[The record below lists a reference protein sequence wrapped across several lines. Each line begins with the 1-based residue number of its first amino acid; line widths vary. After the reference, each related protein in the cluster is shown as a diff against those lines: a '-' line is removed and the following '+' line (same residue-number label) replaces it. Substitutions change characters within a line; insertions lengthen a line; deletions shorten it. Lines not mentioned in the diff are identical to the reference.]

1 MRWLALG
8 VFAVLVGA
16 VWSQLWLP
24 RMAHAAFASGKW
36 KRATRYYR
44 LIGALAFRARR
55 KRSAVLSRGACAV
68 GAGDHEQAA
77 VLLAALDVTELE
89 SVERAVLL
97 NNRACLSLATGAPPA
112 DALALADEAIELRP
126 DVPALQHTRA
136 RALLAVGRTEDAIAV
151 LDGMR
156 AGGELAPWL
165 EGERC
170 RDLATAWDSKGQA
183 EYAAEYRARAAVV
196 AR

>member
-8 VFAVLVGA
+8 LLAAILGA
-16 VWSQLWLP
+16 VWIQLWLP
-24 RMAHAAFASGKW
+24 RMAHAAFSSGKW
-36 KRATRYYR
+36 KRAMRYYR
-44 LIGALAFRARR
+44 LIGALAFRPRR

-68 GAGDHEQAA
+68 AAGEHEQAA
-77 VLLAALDVTELE
+77 MLLAALDGTQLE
-89 SVERAVLL
+89 TVEQAVLL
-97 NNRACLSLATGAPPA
+97 NNRACLSLDTGVPAA
-112 DALALADEAIELRP
+112 DALALVDQAIELRP

-136 RALLAVGRTEDAIAV
+136 RALLAVGRIDDAIAV

-156 AGGELAPWL
+156 AAGELAPWL

-170 RDLATAWDSKGQA
+170 RELATAWESKGHA
-183 EYAAEYRARAAVV
+183 EYAAEYRARATVV

>member
-1 MRWLALG
+1 MRWLALA
-8 VFAVLVGA
+8 VFAVFCGA
-16 VWSQLWLP
+16 AWIQLWLP
-24 RMAHAAFASGKW
+24 RMAHAAFSSGKW

-77 VLLAALDVTELE
+77 ALLSALDGTELE
-89 SVERAVLL
+89 TVEHAVLL
-97 NNRACLSLATGAPPA
+97 NNRACLSLDTGASPA
-112 DALALADEAIELRP
+112 DALALVDRAIELRP

-136 RALLAVGRTEDAIAV
+136 RALLAVGRTDDAIAV

-165 EGERC
+165 ESERC
-170 RDLATAWDSKGQA
+170 RELATAWEAKGQA
-183 EYAAEYRARAAVV
+183 EYAAEYRARAKVV

>member
-1 MRWLALG
+1 MRWLAIG
-8 VFAVLVGA
+8 VFAAILGA
-16 VWSQLWLP
+16 VWIQLWLP
-24 RMAHAAFASGKW
+24 RMAHAAFSVGKW

-68 GAGDHEQAA
+68 GAGDHDQAA
-77 VLLAALDVTELE
+77 TLLAALDGTELE
-89 SVERAVLL
+89 SVEHAVLL
-97 NNRACLSLATGAPPA
+97 NNLACLSLDTGAPA
-112 DALALADEAIELRP
+112 TDALALAEQAIELRP

-136 RALLAVGRTEDAIAV
+136 RALLVVGRTDDAIAV

-165 EGERC
+165 EGQRC
-170 RDLATAWDSKGQA
+170 RELATAWETKGQA
-183 EYAAEYRARAAVV
+183 EYAAEYRSRAALV